1 MKPKGIASVT
11 GTTRSPYPR
20 LTVLTGQDHATS
32 VVVKVGTV
40 WNRPETG
47 SLSQR
52 RQAQDDLQ
60 HQFNASF
67 VYELPVGKGRRWG
80 GGSSG
85 LREKLIGGNG
95 TALLRHRAVSP

>member
-11 GTTRSPYPR
+11 GTTRSAYPR

-52 RQAQDDLQ
+52 RRKKLL
-60 HQFNASF
+60 N
-67 VYELPVGKGRRWG
+67 
-80 GGSSG
+80 GSSSAAS
-85 LREKLIGGNG
+85 N
-95 TALLRHRAVSP
+95 H